1 MGLSPKRPS
10 LQDVVA
16 RGTRLDNV
24 GACLPYY
31 YSWTGQDVDT

>member
-16 RGTRLDNV
+16 RVTHLDNI

-31 YSWTGQDVDT
+31 DFS